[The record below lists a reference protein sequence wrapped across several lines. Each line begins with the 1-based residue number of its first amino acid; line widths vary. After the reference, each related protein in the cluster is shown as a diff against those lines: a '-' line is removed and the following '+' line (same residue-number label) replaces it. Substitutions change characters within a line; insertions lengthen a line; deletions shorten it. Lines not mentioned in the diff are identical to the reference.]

1 MRKEK
6 EKETTNLM
14 EKAHQ
19 LIRNMM
25 LQHKLSPGQ
34 KIIYRDLS
42 EKLNM
47 SKTPIMYALGR
58 LEQEGFVELIPNQGY
73 IVKELDLK
81 EIEDFFDVREALE
94 TYAIGLAIKS
104 MKPENLKALEEK
116 IRQHREYVTPV
127 YDRKRM
133 VLDADIH
140 LYIALMS
147 GNRVLARQLHQIF
160 EHLFLRYRLELMHSI
175 RPTSAPAEHQKMLSL
190 IRKRDISGAQKVMR
204 THIQSGK
211 QGWLT
216 SFTRKLDNDEL
227 MIPKV

>member
-1 MRKEK
+1 M

-14 EKAHQ
+14 EKAYQ
-19 LIRNMM
+19 LVRNMM
-25 LQHKLSPGQ
+25 LQQKLSPGQ

-42 EKLNM
+42 EKLKM

-73 IVKELDLK
+73 IVKELDLR

-94 TYAIGLAIKS
+94 TYAIGLAIKN
-104 MKPENLKALEEK
+104 MKSDDLKVLEEK
-116 IRQHREYVTPV
+116 FRRHRDYVSPV

-140 LYIALMS
+140 LHLALMS
-147 GNRVLARQLHQIF
+147 GNRVLAIQLRQIF
-160 EHLFLRYRLELMHSI
+160 EHLYLRYRLELMHSI

-190 IRKRDISGAQKVMR
+190 LRKKDVHGAQKVMR
-204 THIQSGK
+204 NHIQSGK
-211 QGWLT
+211 QGWIDGFARQKEIEQLT
-216 SFTRKLDNDEL
+216 
-227 MIPKV
+227 IPRIG